1 MSTVMAALLVTLLT
15 SCLTS
20 AVSHQ
25 FTIVG
30 GAAAAVVYTVA
41 GLISPRARLHP
52 IFLFCAATLTVLVL
66 VSSEVN
72 TNNMP
77 GTIHIFSCYIATLA
91 LAVSSPDLSK
101 FCRWVIFCN
110 NILLTFF
117 VLGQVLRNP
126 SLKAWSIDNP
136 SGAANLMA
144 AQINMTLPFVL
155 MKIHD
160 SREQRR
166 LLWILLLILNC
177 TAVMAIMSRNGLGTM
192 LIILTLYILFN
203 HKSLSVFLVSSI
215 ILLMRFLDELMQ
227 IQFIHL
233 LLIRFRIIGY
243 KSMAP
248 RSLIWEIAFHHIRE
262 NPWLGVGPGRPRE
275 FLEVI
280 DIYHAH
286 NDIIQV
292 AMETG
297 LPASA
302 LYTTMIGLLL
312 TLPLFSLRRDRRT
325 FMACLPILAYFAY
338 SWTGCPLGLPPA
350 TLLLA
355 ICVNEARLHVA
366 ARSTEE
372 QAQQQRNRQL
382 HARTMLPPVPGPAR
396 LRPQL

>member
-1 MSTVMAALLVTLLT
+1 MSTVMVALLVTLLT

-30 GAAAAVVYTVA
+30 GAAAAVAYTVA
-41 GLISPRARLHP
+41 AFISPRARLHP
-52 IFLFCAATLTVLVL
+52 IFLFCAASLTVLVL
-66 VSSEVN
+66 VSSEIN
-72 TNNMP
+72 TNDMP

-91 LAVSSPDLSK
+91 LAVSTPDLSK

-117 VLGQVLRNP
+117 VMVQVLRNP
-126 SLKAWSIDNP
+126 SLKAWSIENP
-136 SGAANLMA
+136 SGASNLMA

-160 SREQRR
+160 SKEQRK
-166 LLWILLLILNC
+166 LLWILLLGLNC
-177 TAVMAIMSRNGLGTM
+177 LAVMAIMSRNGLGTM
-192 LIILTLYILFN
+192 LIILTLYTLFN

-215 ILLMRFLDELMQ
+215 LLLMRFLDEIMQ

-262 NPWLGVGPGRPRE
+262 NPWLGVGPGRPRKY
-275 FLEVI
+275 LEVI

-297 LPASA
+297 LLSSA
-302 LYTTMIGLLL
+302 LYTLMIGLLL
-312 TLPLFSLRRDRRT
+312 TMTLRSLRRDRRT

-355 ICVNEARLHVA
+355 ICVNEARLQFA
-366 ARSTEE
+366 SRSTEA
-372 QAQQQRNRQL
+372 QARSLHTQHAQQRSTT
-382 HARTMLPPVPGPAR
+382 ALPPIPGR
-396 LRPQL
+396 LKTQL